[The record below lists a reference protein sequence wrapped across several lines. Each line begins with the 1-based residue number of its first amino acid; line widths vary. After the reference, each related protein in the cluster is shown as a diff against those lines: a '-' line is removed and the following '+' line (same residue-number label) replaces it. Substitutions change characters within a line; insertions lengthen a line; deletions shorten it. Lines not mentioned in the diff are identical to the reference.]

1 MEAVTDKLVGDK
13 DFNLRVAFGKT
24 LTEHNNSIEKTVHR
38 YLYQFPESLL
48 PKFRRL
54 CAEKNISILKESK
67 KEFSEFEF
75 GILEVANDGRN

>member
-24 LTEHNNSIEKTVHR
+24 LTEHNDLIEKTVHR

-54 CAEKNISILKESK
+54 CAEKDIAILRESK
-67 KEFSEFEF
+67 KESSHFEF
-75 GILEVANDGRN
+75 NLLEPTDNG

>member
-1 MEAVTDKLVGDK
+1 MEAVTDKLIGDK

-24 LTEHNNSIEKTVHR
+24 LTDYNDPIKKTAHR

-54 CAEKNISILKESK
+54 CAEKNIAILKESK
-67 KEFSEFEF
+67 KEFSHFDCTL
-75 GILEVANDGRN
+75 LEDV

>member
-24 LTEHNNSIEKTVHR
+24 LTEHNDLIEKTVHR

-67 KEFSEFEF
+67 KESSHFEF
-75 GILEVANDGRN
+75 NLLEPTDNG